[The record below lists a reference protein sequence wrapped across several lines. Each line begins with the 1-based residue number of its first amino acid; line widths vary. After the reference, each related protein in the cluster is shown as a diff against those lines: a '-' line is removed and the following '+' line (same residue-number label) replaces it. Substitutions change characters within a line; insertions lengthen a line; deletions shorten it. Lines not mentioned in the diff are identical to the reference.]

1 MNKTWKR
8 QVFRHTALYTAI
20 LMFSHTGGGGAQAQ
34 TQTHK
39 YAIVMNGQ
47 KLPEVK
53 WGNGYRN
60 LAQKSNERQFTHT
73 SGFGIQKNV
82 TLSFNNTDEV
92 VAQKNGTVVFGAAT
106 YLPPY
111 GKVSGFDTAKLTERG
126 KAVDWIR
133 TTHPGLIGYSYEN
146 VTCSNNYYNASS
158 GCPELSYKTQ
168 FTFGNQGL
176 KRKTNGRLDI
186 DEDKSR
192 DGSPIYKLQNYPWLG
207 VSFNLSSESLVKSI
221 KHNKIIS
228 SFSEDV
234 TQSNGTNSQY
244 KDKNL
249 VYTTGDYQYKN
260 KYSSRYVGQDEHS
273 AVAFYLNAKLHLLDK
288 KQIQNIAQVSE
299 LNFGTLRTL
308 IEPTEEWKK
317 KRTNFFQGGNW
328 TFEDK
333 GEVSVKLKL
342 PEVKAGRCVNKNNPN
357 PNAKAP
363 SPALTAPALWFGPVR
378 NGKVQMYSASVSTY
392 PDSSSSQIFLQN
404 LSRKDDTSKPGR
416 YSLKPLSM
424 SEIKSKEPNFTGR
437 QTVIRLDSGVQQIK
451 LQGNEVA
458 NFNGNDGKNDTFGI
472 VSEGSFMPDTSE
484 WKKVLLPWTVRA
496 SNDDGQFNTFNKE
509 ENNGKPKYSQKYRSR
524 DSSKHERNLGDI
536 VNSPIVAVG
545 GYLAT
550 SANDG
555 MVHIFKKGNGV
566 DERNYSLKLSY
577 IPGTMPRQYF
587 DNDTSALK
595 DSTLAKELRAF
606 AEKGY
611 VGDRYGVDGGFVL
624 RQVEWK
630 GQNRVFMFGAMGLGG
645 RGAYALDLTK
655 AENGDPTAVSLF
667 DVKNDKN
674 KGNNSAELGYT
685 VGTPQIGK
693 THDGKYAAFLAS
705 GYATKTIDS
714 TDNKTALYVYDL
726 ESNNGTLIRKI
737 EVPNGKGGLSSPT
750 LVDKDLDG
758 TIDIAYAGDRS
769 GKMYRFDLSSQSP
782 DQWTVRPIF
791 EGTKPITSAPAIS
804 QLKDKRVV
812 IFGTGSDL
820 SEDDVDNT
828 DEQYIYGIFDDDTAT
843 TGSVNFSGSGGGLL
857 EQHLTQEDKTLFLTD
872 YKRSDGSG
880 SKGWVVKLKDG
891 QRVTVKPTVV
901 LRTAFVTIHKYTGND
916 KCGAE
921 TAILGIN
928 TADGGKLTKKS
939 ARPIVPAAN
948 SKVAQY
954 SGDKKTS
961 SGKSIPIGCMEKD
974 NGIVCPN
981 GYVYD
986 KPVNV
991 RYLDEKK
998 TDDFPVTADG
1008 DAGGSGTFKEGK
1020 KPARNNRCFSGKG
1033 VRTLLMN
1040 DLDSLDIT
1048 GPMCGMKRISWR
1060 EVFY

>member
-20 LMFSHTGGGGAQAQ
+20 LMFSHTGGGGGQAQAQ

-39 YAIVMNGQ
+39 YAIVMNAQ
-47 KLPEVK
+47 NLPEVK
-53 WGNGYRN
+53 WGDQYQS
-60 LAQKSNERQFTHT
+60 LTHKSNEREVIHT
-73 SGFGIQKNV
+73 SGFGLAKKSISF
-82 TLSFNNTDEV
+82 SFNNTDEV
-92 VAQKNGTVVFGAAT
+92 VAEKKDTVVFGAAT

-111 GKVSGFDTAKLTERG
+111 GKVSGFDTAKLTERKNALDQIG
-126 KAVDWIR
+126 
-133 TTHPGLIGYSYEN
+133 TTKTGLVGYSYEGS
-146 VTCSNNYYNASS
+146 TCSSG
-158 GCPELSYKTQ
+158 GCPTVAYRTQ
-168 FTFGNQGL
+168 FTFGNSSL
-176 KRKTNGRLDI
+176 AKKTNGGGLDI
-186 DEDKSR
+186 YEDKSR
-192 DGSPIYKLQNYPWLG
+192 DNSPIYKLKDHPWLG
-207 VSFNLSSESLVKSI
+207 VSFNLGGESSFKPKRQGSLV
-221 KHNKIIS
+221 S

-234 TQSNGTNSQY
+234 TQQNGAGSQH

-249 VYTTGDYQYKN
+249 VYTTDDYKSQNNKN
-260 KYSSRYVGQDEHS
+260 HQDKHH

-288 KQIQNIAQVSE
+288 KHIKNIVQGKTVNLGILKTRIE
-299 LNFGTLRTL
+299 LTEAWKRRNSNFSNGSWTYEEKGT
-308 IEPTEEWKK
+308 
-317 KRTNFFQGGNW
+317 
-328 TFEDK
+328 
-333 GEVSVKLKL
+333 VSVKLKL
-342 PEVKAGRCVNKNNPN
+342 PEVKAGRCINANNPN
-357 PNAKAP
+357 KSTKAP
-363 SPALTAPALWFGPVR
+363 SPALTAPALWFGPVQ

-392 PDSSSSQIFLQN
+392 PDSSSSRIFLQN
-404 LSRKDDTSKPGR
+404 LKRKNDPNKPGR
-416 YSLKPLSM
+416 YSLADLS
-424 SEIKSKEPNFTGR
+424 ENEIIKSKEPSFTSR
-437 QTVIRLDSGVQQIK
+437 QTVIRLDKGVHQIK

-472 VSEGSFMPDTSE
+472 VSEGSFMPDASE

-509 ENNGKPKYSQKYRSR
+509 EKDGKPKYSQKYRSR
-524 DSSKHERNLGDI
+524 DNGKHERNLGDI

-545 GYLAT
+545 EYLAT

-555 MVHIFKKGNGV
+555 MVHIFKKGNGG

-577 IPGTMPRQYF
+577 IPGTMPR
-587 DNDTSALK
+587 K
-595 DSTLAKELRAF
+595 DIQNTESTLAKELRAF
-606 AEKGY
+606 AEKSY

-624 RQVEWK
+624 RKVERNGK
-630 GQNRVFMFGAMGLGG
+630 DHVFMFGAMGFGG
-645 RGAYALDLTK
+645 RGAYALDLSK
-655 AENGDPTAVSLF
+655 IDSGNGNLADVSLF
-667 DVKNDKN
+667 DVKHDKN
-674 KGNNSAELGYT
+674 GNNGVKLGYT

-705 GYATKTIDS
+705 GYATKDITS
-714 TDNKTALYVYDL
+714 GDNKTALYVYDL
-726 ESNNGTLIRKI
+726 ESSGTLIKKI
-737 EVPNGKGGLSSPT
+737 EVPGGKGGLSSPT

-758 TIDIAYAGDRS
+758 TVDIAYAGDRGGS
-769 GKMYRFDLSSQSP
+769 MYRFDLSNQDP
-782 DQWTVRPIF
+782 NQWSVRAIF

-820 SEDDVDNT
+820 SEDDVLST
-828 DEQYIYGIFDDDTAT
+828 SEQYIYGIFDDDTVANN
-843 TGSVNFSGSGGGLL
+843 VNVKLSGLGGGLL
-857 EQHLTQEDKTLFLTD
+857 EQELKQEDKTLFLTD

-880 SKGWVVKLKDG
+880 SKGWVVKLKGG

-901 LRTAFVTIHKYTGND
+901 LRTAFVTIHKYTGTD

-939 ARPIVPAAN
+939 ARPIVPAENQA
-948 SKVAQY
+948 VAQY
-954 SGDKKTS
+954 SGHKKGIN
-961 SGKSIPIGCMEKD
+961 GKSIPIGCMQKGNE
-974 NGIVCPN
+974 IVCPN

-998 TDDFPVTADG
+998 TDGFSTTADG
-1008 DAGGSGTFKEGK
+1008 DAGGSGIDPAGK
-1020 KPARNNRCFSGKG
+1020 RSGKNNRCFSQKG

-1048 GPMCGMKRISWR
+1048 GPTCGMKRISWR